1 MVDAWVIKRPP
12 VGKGPHNVADLGSV
26 LEVEVGG
33 VVFRWT
39 KGACRL
45 LWEPK
50 TSALLWFDG
59 KGTTIQTDEDTNL
72 KAATAAYERFKDQE
86 ARKVDSK
93 KYPVKGQWLS
103 FGRAFRV
110 DYHSN
115 KWGDNASYTHKLGRK
130 VCLYRQGPTDG
141 PWLFVLRGGS
151 LRCTAR
157 GLVG

>member
-1 MVDAWVIKRPP
+1 MVDAWIVKRAPT
-12 VGKGPHNVADLGSV
+12 GTQHEVADLGSV
-26 LEVEVGG
+26 LEVEFGG
-33 VVFRWT
+33 VVYRW
-39 KGACRL
+39 KRGECRL
-45 LWEPK
+45 LWEPR
-50 TSALLWFDG
+50 TSALLWFDAHG
-59 KGTTIQTDEDTNL
+59 KTIETPEDVDL
-72 KAATAAYERFKDQE
+72 AAAQSAYERFKDQE

-103 FGRAFRV
+103 FGRANRI

-130 VCLYRQGPTDG
+130 VILYRQGPASG
-141 PWLFVLRGGS
+141 PWLFVLRGGR